1 MFKCV
6 YIHTCVYTGLN
17 WKALE
22 DWKEFLLLAIPGMF
36 VIGCQWLAFEIGTF
50 ITGNIDGVQLAAFT
64 ITFNL
69 VSLGSMVHT
78 YVSI

>member
-1 MFKCV
+1 MCIHT
-6 YIHTCVYTGLN
+6 YIHVHTGLN

-50 ITGNIDGVQLAAFT
+50 ITGSIDGVQLAAFT

-69 VSLGSMVHT
+69 VVLGLM
-78 YVSI
+78 VSI